1 MYLCRSPCVDIPK
14 MGFGSSLR
22 HVIGKNCKQDAWDVI
37 GIDGSSWGDS
47 AIVLEAFLCC
57 LMESV

>member
-1 MYLCRSPCVDIPK
+1 

-22 HVIGKNCKQDAWDVI
+22 HVIGKNCKQDAWNVI

-47 AIVLEAFLCC
+47 AIVLEAFLYA
-57 LMESV
+57 V